1 LCVRVLV
8 KECAIWHWPSQYMD
22 LRTNTDTRE
31 MYAGFRGKFKA
42 ETHSDTHTSFVIR
55 FLSIPFRFRGTTQS
69 MR

>member
-1 LCVRVLV
+1 
-8 KECAIWHWPSQYMD
+8 MD